1 MEIRINYF
9 GPAREAAGTS
19 QEVLTI
25 EEGIDVAGLLRK
37 LKTIRPELAHLLP
50 ACRVA
55 LGDRYASASEVLSGG
70 DEVALIPP
78 VAGG

>member
-1 MEIRINYF
+1 MEIRISYF
-9 GPAREAAGTS
+9 GPTREAVGAS
-19 QEVLTI
+19 AEVLTI
-25 EEGIDVAGLLRK
+25 EEGTDIAGLLRR
-37 LKTIRPELAHLLP
+37 LKGIRPELAHLLP

-55 LGDRYASASEVLSGG
+55 LGDRYASESEVLSAG